1 MFNEEPDDS
10 PIKER
15 PDEALFESDAKL
27 LPRLLVSPLP
37 KLLIEELTLHSFG
50 FRAC

>member
-27 LPRLLVSPLP
+27 LVSPLP